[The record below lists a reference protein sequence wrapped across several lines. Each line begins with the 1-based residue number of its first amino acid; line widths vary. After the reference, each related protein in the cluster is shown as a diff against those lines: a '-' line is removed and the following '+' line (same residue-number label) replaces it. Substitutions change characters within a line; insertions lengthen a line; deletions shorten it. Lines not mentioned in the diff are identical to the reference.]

1 MGCSRRQGSRLREI
15 VAPALAVTLT
25 ATPVAAAPSQ
35 GSEVGPVAA
44 TATLA
49 SAPVAAAPPD
59 GSGLVMSGG
68 LLIGV
73 GGFLALGGAI
83 NLVRAG
89 QESEAEAAYGAG
101 LRGIACLGA
110 SGVVGVAGVSLLIVG
125 LVRRRAWRAWQAE
138 HRVMLR
144 PGFGRSPR
152 ATWMAG
158 VELRF

>member
-35 GSEVGPVAA
+35 PRAA
-44 TATLA
+44 G
-49 SAPVAAAPPD
+49 AAAVTPAAAPPGKPTPPD

-89 QESEAEAAYGAG
+89 RESEAEAAYGAG
-101 LRGIACLGA
+101 LRGTACLGA

-138 HRVMLR
+138 HRVALR
-144 PGFGRSPR
+144 PSFGRSPR